1 MKKKLRFFKK
11 LGPGLITG
19 ASDDDPSGI
28 LTYLQGGAMLGF
40 GALWTTLFTLP
51 LMYFIQEMSGRIGL
65 ATDRGLVEI
74 IKENY
79 SKWILFLIVSIST
92 VVIVINIGADLLAMG
107 TAVSGMMPVPNYV
120 TLPIVAVLVL
130 FCTIYFS
137 YRKFAGALKWLTL
150 SLLFYVLAVLYLK
163 IDWFAA
169 IKSTFIPNVSFTADG
184 ILILAAIFGTT
195 ISPYLF
201 FWQANE
207 EVEEKEEL
215 KRRNSISGAEATKR
229 ELADLRKDTFVGML
243 LSNVIAW
250 FIIAGAANMA
260 GSSGIA
266 GISNFSEA
274 SAVLRPLL
282 GEWAY
287 LAFVLGIVG
296 TGLLAIPILAGN
308 IGYMFAETF
317 GWHKGINKKFHEARS
332 FYGAI
337 IIAMLAGLI
346 MDFIGLDPVKLLI
359 YTALFYTVITPPIIY
374 IILKIANS
382 KKIMGE
388 RINSKT
394 SNIFGIITLVT
405 SAALVVAYMATS
417 VA

>member
-1 MKKKLRFFKK
+1 M
-11 LGPGLITG
+11 ITG

-65 ATDRGLVEI
+65 ATDKGLVEI

-79 SKWILFLIVSIST
+79 SKWILSLIVSIST

-107 TAVSGMMPVPNYV
+107 TAVNGVIPVPNYV

-130 FCTIYFS
+130 FCTIYFP
-137 YRKFAGALKWLTL
+137 YRKFAGVLKWLTL

-163 IDWFAA
+163 IDWLSAL
-169 IKSTFIPNVSFTADG
+169 KSTLIPEMAWTKDS
-184 ILILAAIFGTT
+184 ILIIAAIFGTT

-215 KRRNSISGAEATKR
+215 ERRNSISGAEATKR

-260 GSSGIA
+260 SSSGIA
-266 GISNFSEA
+266 SISNFSEA

-317 GWHKGINKKFHEARS
+317 GWHKGINKKFREARS
-332 FYGAI
+332 FYSAI
-337 IIAMLAGLI
+337 IIAMLAGLA

-359 YTALFYTVITPPIIY
+359 YTALFYTIITPPIIY

-394 SNIFGIITLVT
+394 SNVFGIITLVT
-405 SAALVVAYMATS
+405 SAALVIAYLATLVA
-417 VA
+417 